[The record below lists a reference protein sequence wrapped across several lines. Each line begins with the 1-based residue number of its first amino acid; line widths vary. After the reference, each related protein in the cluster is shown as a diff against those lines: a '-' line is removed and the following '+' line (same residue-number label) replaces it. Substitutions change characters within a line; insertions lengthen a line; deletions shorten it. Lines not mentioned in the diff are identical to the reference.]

1 MKNCDEL
8 VEINHNPYWSYIP
21 DHPYMILIISTSGS
35 SKTNASLSLIKYQQ
49 PDIDK
54 IYLYANDPFETKYQS
69 LINRKKHRN

>member
-1 MKNCDEL
+1 MKNYDEL

-35 SKTNASLSLIKYQQ
+35 SKTNVSLSLIKYQQ

>member
-1 MKNCDEL
+1 MKNYDEL
-8 VEINHNPYWSYIP
+8 VEINHNPYWSYVP

-35 SKTNASLSLIKYQQ
+35 SKTNVSLSLIKYQQ

>member
-1 MKNCDEL
+1 MKNYDEL
-8 VEINHNPYWSYIP
+8 VEINHNPYWSYIS

-35 SKTNASLSLIKYQQ
+35 SKTNVSLSLIKYQQ